1 MKMLQIGMKI
11 KGWSDDQN
19 FWDELDELG
28 YNYQGISTERYL
40 ELGSQQN
47 IINFKEDDEEV
58 RTSTSV
64 EIRKETEKAIEIVVE
79 FTTYE
84 IFDGEIENEQSGK
97 YSYWLPKSQV
107 KMEEEKIIIPDW
119 LAKEK
124 GITRYGNKV
133 SIITE
138 LK

>member
-1 MKMLQIGMKI
+1 MLQIGMKI

-28 YNYQGISTERYL
+28 YNYQGISTEKYL
-40 ELGSQQN
+40 ELVIGQQE
-47 IINFKEDDEEV
+47 IINFKEDEEEV
-58 RTSTSV
+58 KTSTSV
-64 EIRKETEKAIEIVVE
+64 EIRKETEKAIEIAIE
-79 FTTYE
+79 FTTHE
-84 IFDGEIENEQSGK
+84 IYDGEVENEQSGK
-97 YSYWLPKSQV
+97 ISYWLPKSQIEIE
-107 KMEEEKIIIPDW
+107 KDKIIVPDW

-124 GITRYGNKV
+124 RLTRYGNKV

>member
-1 MKMLQIGMKI
+1 MLQVGMKI

-28 YNYQGISTERYL
+28 YNYQGISTEKYL
-40 ELGSQQN
+40 ELVIGQQE
-47 IINFKEDDEEV
+47 IINFKEDEEEV
-58 RTSTSV
+58 KTSTSV

-84 IFDGEIENEQSGK
+84 IYDGEIENEQSGK
-97 YSYWLPKSQV
+97 ISYWLPKSQI
-107 KMEEEKIIIPDW
+107 EIEKDKITVPDW

>member
-1 MKMLQIGMKI
+1 MLQIGMKI

>member
-1 MKMLQIGMKI
+1 MLQVGMKI

-28 YNYQGISTERYL
+28 YNYQGISTERHL
-40 ELGSQQN
+40 ELLIGQQE
-47 IINFKEDDEEV
+47 IINFKEDEEEV
-58 RTSTSV
+58 KTSTSV
-64 EIRKETEKAIEIVVE
+64 EIRKETEKAIEIAIE
-79 FTTYE
+79 FTTHE
-84 IFDGEIENEQSGK
+84 IYDGEVENEQSGK
-97 YSYWLPKSQV
+97 ISYWLPKSQI
-107 KMEEEKIIIPDW
+107 EIEKDKITVPDW

-133 SIITE
+133 SIITG